1 MREKDNGEKLLDML
15 ASMSLSYD
23 AADDAYQLAGEVVYE
38 LDDVKEENIA
48 LKKRIADLEAQV
60 HHLRDSAQMV
70 PVSREALET
79 LRLLVYEIDCLVD
92 ESDGVYGLHM
102 NGDPSPWGEI
112 LPGGRFERLC
122 SLEAARSL
130 LDEP

>member
-48 LKKRIADLEAQV
+48 LKKRIADLEAHV